1 MKQIGASVLSS
12 ALHGYFTDYL
22 PRQRAMSPHTLHSY
36 RDSLKLLLV
45 FIAGKKHDP
54 STLMVE
60 QLTVNQILVFLEHLE
75 SGRRNQACT
84 RNVRLTAIHSFFRY
98 LGGLHPEHLEQVQ
111 RVLSIPFKRV
121 VTREI
126 QHLDLAEIQAVL
138 KSINRSTQDGR
149 RDQVLISL
157 LFNTGARVSEI
168 VGLKASDL
176 RLLPPP
182 SVLFRGKG
190 RKERVCPLWPET
202 ANLIRKHLEELGIH
216 PDKPET
222 IFRNHWGRALTR
234 FGIRLILRK
243 HVAKAASTMPSLRQ
257 KRLHP
262 HSMRHST
269 ALYLLRSGNDLSTIA
284 NLLGHNSINTT
295 NKYLTFDLEAKR
307 EALSK
312 AKPLVQPNG
321 RVGAWRRD
329 SKLIA
334 WLEAL

>member
-1 MKQIGASVLSS
+1 MNPTARSVLSG
-12 ALHGYFTDYL
+12 ALHGFFIEYL

-36 RDSLKLLLV
+36 RDSLKLLLRFV
-45 FIAGKKHDP
+45 AGMKQDP
-54 STLMVE
+54 TTLTVE
-60 QLTVNQILVFLEHLE
+60 QLTVNQILAFLDHLE
-75 SGRRNQACT
+75 SGRKNKACT

-98 LGGLHPEHLEQVQ
+98 LAGLHPEHLEQAH

-138 KSINRSTQDGR
+138 RSIDRSTPDGR

-168 VGLKASDL
+168 VGLRACDL

-182 SVLFRGKG
+182 SVLFQGKG

-202 ANLIRKHLEELGIH
+202 ANLMRKHLEELGIH
-216 PDKPET
+216 PDRPET

-234 FGIRLILRK
+234 FGVRLILRK
-243 HVAKAASTMPSLRQ
+243 HVRTAASKMPSLGK

-262 HSMRHST
+262 HSVRHST
-269 ALYLLRSGNDLSTIA
+269 ALYLLRAGIDLSTVA
-284 NLLGHNSINTT
+284 HWLGHASINTT
-295 NKYLTFDLEAKR
+295 NKYLAFDLEAKR
-307 EALSK
+307 QALSK
-312 AKPLVQPNG
+312 TKPLVQPNG
-321 RVGAWRRD
+321 KAGAWRHD